1 MSGHSKWATIR
12 HKKGALDSKR
22 GKVFSKI
29 AKEISVA
36 AKQGGGDTDMN
47 PRLRAVLLKARAC
60 NMPADNIDRAIKRGT
75 GEMPGVVYEEIIYE
89 GFAPGGVA
97 IIIEVLTDN
106 KNRTSAEFRNLFTKI
121 GGNMGGGSVRHLFQR
136 KGHFLVEK
144 SKISEDELMSLAL
157 DAGADDM
164 TTTENG
170 YEITCDPPHFDGIH
184 KALEA
189 KNIKPETAE
198 VSFMPVTPVPLTD
211 EAAARVVMKLV
222 NELEDHDD
230 VQHVYAAFDIPDDI
244 LSKIETE

>member
-12 HKKGALDSKR
+12 HKKGALDAKR
-22 GKVFSKI
+22 GKIFSKL
-29 AKEISVA
+29 AKEITVA
-36 AKQGGGDTDMN
+36 AKQSGGDADMN
-47 PRLRAVLLKARAC
+47 PRLRAVLLKARAV

-75 GEMPGVVYEEIIYE
+75 GEMPGVVYEEITYE

-97 IIIEVLTDN
+97 IIIEAMTDN
-106 KNRTSAEFRNLFTKI
+106 KNRTSAELRNLITKN
-121 GGNMGGGSVRHLFQR
+121 GGNMGGGSVKHLFHR
-136 KGHFLVEK
+136 KGHFLVDK
-144 SKISEDELMSLAL
+144 SKIGEDELMEIAL

-164 TTTENG
+164 TTTEGG
-170 YEITCDPPHFDGIH
+170 YEITCDPPHFEAIQ

-198 VSFMPVTPVPLTD
+198 ITFMPVTPVPVTD
-211 EAAARVVMKLV
+211 EAAARTVLKLV

-244 LSKIETE
+244 LAKVGE